1 MSTIPQNETTAPKD
15 GGAVNIQPTKA
26 TADVAEQSTPVV
38 VNEPNPG
45 LSTKIEVQETTE
57 TSVDN
62 SLSNTP
68 APSVNLV
75 ISPPKSTEELIAARA
90 LKRAARK
97 TAVRE
102 KAEGH
107 KRAVS
112 GCALLEARRWL
123 NADVFQGDI
132 LFETKNYKAS
142 YPQYLEAIQLWGSNP
157 GYFISLAGAYRK
169 LQWYGDLLLPSS
181 K

>member
-1 MSTIPQNETTAPKD
+1 MSTIPQNEATAPKD

-26 TADVAEQSTPVV
+26 TADVVEQSTLVV
-38 VNEPNPG
+38 VNEPTPG
-45 LSTKIEVQETTE
+45 LSAKIEAQETTE

-68 APSVNLV
+68 APSVNVV

-112 GCALLEARRWL
+112 GYAHRRRHWLTADALISGR
-123 NADVFQGDI
+123 
-132 LFETKNYKAS
+132 
-142 YPQYLEAIQLWGSNP
+142 YP
-157 GYFISLAGAYRK
+157 F
-169 LQWYGDLLLPSS
+169 
-181 K
+181 

>member
-1 MSTIPQNETTAPKD
+1 MNEATELE
-15 GGAVNIQPTKA
+15 A
-26 TADVAEQSTPVV
+26 TAHVEGRSTTPVV
-38 VNEPNPG
+38 ITEPTPG
-45 LSTKIEVQETTE
+45 SSTQSESLETIGG
-57 TSVDN
+57 TSADG

-68 APSVNLV
+68 APSVNVV

-112 GCALLEARRWL
+112 TQYVQCSVVSSYCAHWRRRLRWL
-123 NADVFQGDI
+123 I
-132 LFETKNYKAS
+132 T
-142 YPQYLEAIQLWGSNP
+142 
-157 GYFISLAGAYRK
+157 
-169 LQWYGDLLLPSS
+169 
-181 K
+181 

>member
-1 MSTIPQNETTAPKD
+1 MSTIAQKEATATIPQA
-15 GGAVNIQPTKA
+15 GGAVNKA
-26 TADVAEQSTPVV
+26 TELEATAHVEGRSTTPVV
-38 VNEPNPG
+38 VSEPTPG
-45 LSTKIEVQETTE
+45 SSAQSEFLDTIGG
-57 TSVDN
+57 TSADG

-68 APSVNLV
+68 APSVNVV

-112 GCALLEARRWL
+112 
-123 NADVFQGDI
+123 V
-132 LFETKNYKAS
+132 
-142 YPQYLEAIQLWGSNP
+142 
-157 GYFISLAGAYRK
+157 
-169 LQWYGDLLLPSS
+169 
-181 K
+181 